1 MTLKG
6 KPMAAGVLAPLV
18 FLCVVWELVQFSML
32 APFTS
37 APAYADAA
45 DVPGVTETYSLT
57 IPACLVID
65 EQQTGSMNI
74 TGTLQ
79 ANNVLTVSASSSGM
93 LRSVEG
99 ARLAY
104 KLDGADF
111 TVRSYENAVDIS
123 QTVTATVTQTPVCSG
138 TYTDCVTFTITCL
151 TDSANPV
158 DHQGSSEE
166 AAPSSDAVV
175 GETSEPS
182 VSAAGSLGVSAATA
196 DSGVPDIST
205 SNDATQKDG
214 ASISDAAPA
223 DDATSS
229 DSSAISRSDTLSAGV
244 GAPGEGESVPSDPS
258 ASIDASDSSDSVG
271 QTESNL
277 DSAVSLADG
286 PSAVFATKGDVPTA
300 GILND
305 LALDAHTFSLSFGP
319 VHSAREDCPPVMGVT
334 ERARISALNNSSV
347 SS

>member
-1 MTLKG
+1 MVVGVFVPL
-6 KPMAAGVLAPLV
+6 AFLCAICVLARGGLFTPV
-18 FLCVVWELVQFSML
+18 
-32 APFTS
+32 APV
-37 APAYADAA
+37 PAHADAA
-45 DVPGVTETYSLT
+45 DTPVVMEPYSLT
-57 IPACLVID
+57 IPACLTID
-65 EQQTGSMNI
+65 EQQTGAMNI
-74 TGTLQ
+74 TGALQ
-79 ANNVLTVSASSSGM
+79 ANSTLTVSASSSGV
-93 LRSVEG
+93 LTSAEG
-99 ARLAY
+99 ATLAY
-104 KLDGADF
+104 QLDGANF
-111 TVRSYENAVDIS
+111 TVQSHEDAVAIS
-123 QTVTATVTQTPVCSG
+123 QTVTAIVTQTPVCSG

-151 TDSANPV
+151 TDPANPV

-182 VSAAGSLGVSAATA
+182 VSAAGSLDVSAATV

-205 SNDATQKDG
+205 SNDATKKDG
-214 ASISDAAPA
+214 APISDAVLA

-229 DSSAISRSDTLSAGV
+229 DSSVISRSDALSAGI
-244 GAPGEGESVPSDPS
+244 GTPGKGESVPSDSS

-286 PSAVFATKGDVPTA
+286 PSAVFATEGDVPTV

-319 VHSAREDCPPVMGVT
+319 VHSARENCSPVMGVN
-334 ERARISALNNSSV
+334 ECASISALNNSLV